1 MSKHMK
7 LLMENFNSYMIEE
20 SVKSFEELY
29 ENENKE
35 LVQKMAALGKQLML
49 AKNKP
54 QQFVKQFISK
64 TEKEMN
70 TMQQK
75 LSGGNGEDKQQ
86 EQGMTLSR
94 PLKLPEKWLQSGV

>member
-35 LVQKMAALGKQLML
+35 LVQKMAA
-49 AKNKP
+49 
-54 QQFVKQFISK
+54 F
-64 TEKEMN
+64 
-70 TMQQK
+70 
-75 LSGGNGEDKQQ
+75 
-86 EQGMTLSR
+86 
-94 PLKLPEKWLQSGV
+94 